1 MSDTKFKILKIFQKE
16 LSFQTFDNF
25 AEEAE
30 IKADIKLDVDAMGL
44 DENVY
49 LSSLKIHFT
58 AQSGD
63 KKIFEINLVMCG
75 IFANQTDTKLS
86 DIELKKAVQVTFPTI
101 IFPFARQVMSQTAL
115 NGGYP
120 NLVLDI
126 IDFETLQKNDKPTI
140 N

>member
-16 LSFQTFDNF
+16 LSFKTFDNF

-49 LSSLKIHFT
+49 LSSLTIHFT
-58 AQSGD
+58 AKSGD
-63 KKIFEINLVMCG
+63 KSIFEINLTMCG
-75 IFANQTDTKLS
+75 IFANQSGESLQD
-86 DIELKKAVQVTFPTI
+86 EEMKKAVQITFPTI
-101 IFPFARQVMSQTAL
+101 IFPFARQIMSQTAL

-126 IDFETLQKNDKPTI
+126 IDFETLQQTNTSSI